1 MTLLTTNYV
10 ISSSFLFTHIIARVY
25 YNKETVIIIHDILD
39 VFLGISK
46 IILFISNI
54 YNNIDFS
61 LNNNDLI
68 YNAIPNK
75 AISNVLTY
83 NNIDY
88 TMSSI
93 ILLYDKN
100 YEYLYHHMITISCLI
115 LCQIYNYHKI
125 ALITLLIFMSSSP
138 ILSLAK
144 LLRFYKFDRIS
155 EYTFILFAIVFFNC
169 RIIFFTYLLYL
180 SLFVQNNNG
189 YKYYFINI
197 IELLIY
203 KMQIDWMYKI
213 IKIIISHYYKK

>member
-1 MTLLTTNYV
+1 MTSLTYNYF

-25 YNKETVIIIHDILD
+25 YNKEFVIILHDILD

-46 IILFISNI
+46 IILFSLNI

-61 LNNNDLI
+61 LNNNNLI
-68 YNAIPNK
+68 YDAIPNE

-100 YEYLYHHMITISCLI
+100 YEYLYHHIITILCLL
-115 LCQIYNYHKI
+115 LCQIYNYHN
-125 ALITLLIFMSSSP
+125 ITLISLLLFMCSSP
-138 ILSLAK
+138 ILSFAK
-144 LLRFYKFDRIS
+144 LLRFYKYHRIS

-169 RIIFFTYLLYL
+169 RIVYFTYLLYL
-180 SLFVQNNNG
+180 SIFIQNNDN
-189 YKYYFINI
+189 YKYYLINAT
-197 IELLIY
+197 ELLIY
-203 KMQIDWMYKI
+203 KMQLDWMYKI
-213 IKIIISHYYKK
+213 TKIIFNHYKK